1 VIKITDNSQPLNVKN
16 GGGQQLASK
25 RAGEPVAVKL
35 KELHFR
41 SKKIGVSAIER
52 VKETN

>member
-1 VIKITDNSQPLNVKN
+1 VIKITDNKQLSNVEN
-16 GGGQQLASK
+16 GGDQQLASK

-41 SKKIGVSAIER
+41 SKKIGVSAQER

>member
-1 VIKITDNSQPLNVKN
+1 MIKITDNRQPLNVEN

-41 SKKIGVSAIER
+41 SKKIGVSAQ
-52 VKETN
+52 TAC